1 MQFTSSLP
9 FLAQAPQQNGTG
21 PMVLMVL
28 MFVVMYFLIIRPQRR
43 QQKEH
48 QERISKLRSGDKV
61 ITAGGIH
68 GTITNVKAKSVV
80 VKIADNV
87 RVEVE
92 KASVS
97 VVLQKADEPEATEV
111 VDAGSTAS
119 TDKS

>member
-1 MQFTSSLP
+1 MQTTALFP
-9 FLAQAPQQNGTG
+9 FLAQAPAQQGGGSG
-21 PMVLMVL
+21 PLVMMVL

-48 QERISKLRSGDKV
+48 QERVSKLKSGDKV

-68 GTITNVKAKSVV
+68 GQITNVKAKSVV

-97 VVLQKADEPEATEV
+97 VVLSKADEPEPTEV
-111 VDAGSTAS
+111 VDAGSS
-119 TDKS
+119 DKS